1 MRRRARLDGDRRDAV
16 GAVVPVRAR
25 RTRSARRACRAI
37 LRLHDREEVADIVG
51 PARRGRDDEALPSC
65 RKLARLQVDDRLIGR
80 RGRTAGGSAQRDRAE
95 PGAGSVIG
103 GRGPGERTGV
113 VLAIGSEG
121 DDLGRRGKRAGTVV
135 GDVLKIG
142 GEIDSLGR
150 RAIGPVGARGAVAA
164 GGAVLHLHDRGLVAD
179 VVRRGRRRRDDHAR
193 RPRRKLPRL
202 KINGVLG
209 CRGDRAARGGAQ
221 RHRPQVGPGAIVGDG
236 RPAQRA
242 DVVLAIG
249 GEADYLR
256 RRVEGARTVI
266 GELLAIG
273 GEVEGLR
280 GSPGGAV
287 NAVGAVGAGCAGDA
301 ILNLHDAKEVADIVR
316 CARRRDDDHARRPR
330 RELAR
335 LQIDNTLTRG
345 GDRSAGGGA
354 QRHAAEITSGGV
366 VGDRG
371 PAQGAGIV
379 LAIGGEGDH
388 LARRRQRAGAVVGE
402 LLAIGGE
409 VERLRRGAGGAGGA
423 VLAIR
428 PVDAVLG
435 NDDRDEVAQIV
446 RGAARRRDD

>member
-1 MRRRARLDGDRRDAV
+1 
-16 GAVVPVRAR
+16 
-25 RTRSARRACRAI
+25 
-37 LRLHDREEVADIVG
+37 
-51 PARRGRDDEALPSC
+51 
-65 RKLARLQVDDRLIGR
+65 
-80 RGRTAGGSAQRDRAE
+80 RAE

-221 RHRPQVGPGAIVGDG
+221 RH
-236 RPAQRA
+236 
-242 DVVLAIG
+242 
-249 GEADYLR
+249 
-256 RRVEGARTVI
+256 
-266 GELLAIG
+266 
-273 GEVEGLR
+273 
-280 GSPGGAV
+280 
-287 NAVGAVGAGCAGDA
+287 
-301 ILNLHDAKEVADIVR
+301 
-316 CARRRDDDHARRPR
+316 
-330 RELAR
+330 
-335 LQIDNTLTRG
+335 
-345 GDRSAGGGA
+345 
-354 QRHAAEITSGGV
+354 AAEITSGGV